1 MPGKSHGQ
9 RALWATVGGVTKS
22 WTQLSEHTH
31 NLLQL
36 KIFISDIP
44 VLDKKK
50 MEWSG
55 ALMVETQSL
64 GLGAKGRSDE

>member
-1 MPGKSHGQ
+1 MN
-9 RALWATVGGVTKS
+9 T
-22 WTQLSEHTH
+22 HT

-64 GLGAKGRSDE
+64 GLGAKGRSDT